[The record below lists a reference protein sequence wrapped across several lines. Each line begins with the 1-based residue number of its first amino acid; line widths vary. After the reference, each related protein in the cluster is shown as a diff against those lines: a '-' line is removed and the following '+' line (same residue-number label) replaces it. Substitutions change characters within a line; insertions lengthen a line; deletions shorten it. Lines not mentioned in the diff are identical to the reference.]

1 MIKYDQYS
9 HQFLNPGIGFAVT
22 LIGIEIEKFMEEL
35 IGFNWIELVREK
47 AEVNPI
53 LHFMY

>member
-35 IGFNWIELVREK
+35 NGFNWIELVQEK